1 MMSGG
6 SLNEVSKA
14 GMIDYFRDRLGS
26 TINVGGVSGK
36 IIGGYDIHNKQY
48 VLSTQLPGTQEFTFD
63 GGYETLAFDELVQG
77 WTSFFTYKPDQVF
90 NLNNKFY
97 SLKFGSLY
105 EHYSQS
111 GTRNLFY
118 GNNDPTQPPVAKPTS
133 ITFVFNPNPSQS
145 KTFKTI
151 NYEGSSG
158 WQIDSIDSDA
168 TGRDLTSGTTNWL
181 NSDDNAAIIYSY
193 VQGRYDSTLPNPL
206 TGTAVAVR
214 PFYQA
219 GFDRKENRY
228 VANLIN
234 ISTSAP
240 GEIHFG
246 GQISGIKSTDAVTN
260 PGGEKELFSVGSD
273 YIANNGY

>member
-1 MMSGG
+1 
-6 SLNEVSKA
+6 L
-14 GMIDYFRDRLGS
+14 F
-26 TINVGGVSGK
+26 
-36 IIGGYDIHNKQY
+36 
-48 VLSTQLPGTQEFTFD
+48 
-63 GGYETLAFDELVQG
+63 
-77 WTSFFTYKPDQVF
+77 
-90 NLNNKFY
+90 
-97 SLKFGSLY
+97 
-105 EHYSQS
+105 EHYAQG

-118 GNNDPTQPPVAKPTS
+118 SNLGNTAQPTS
-133 ITFVFNPNPSQS
+133 ITFVFNPNVSQS
-145 KTFKTI
+145 KTFKTV

-158 WQIDSIDSDA
+158 WQISSFDSDN

-181 NSDDNAAIIYSY
+181 NYDDNSAIVYSY

-206 TGTAVAVR
+206 TGTAAVLR

-219 GFDRKENRY
+219 GFDRKENKY

-234 ISTSAP
+234 SSTSAP

-246 GQISGIKSTDAVTN
+246 SAISGIKAFYATVTISTDAVTN